1 MNLHILK
8 TEFMIFSLRLRCYI
22 GCIEYMN
29 IHIHI
34 ATRTLSTDRVYDNIL
49 SNKKIILFFILYYRN
64 PICSVWCA
72 GLWRQVKWMRNI
84 TFRIWTGYV
93 DVTIYMCGCS
103 SWTMPKKKYWNK
115 IDPNSTNNETHSV
128 YISSYIY
135 NSLHIYKQCFPFG

>member
-84 TFRIWTGYV
+84 TFRIWTGYIGMWLYICA
-93 DVTIYMCGCS
+93 DVLVEPCRKKSTEIKLIPIPP
-103 SWTMPKKKYWNK
+103 TMRH
-115 IDPNSTNNETHSV
+115 IVCIFHH
-128 YISSYIY
+128 IY